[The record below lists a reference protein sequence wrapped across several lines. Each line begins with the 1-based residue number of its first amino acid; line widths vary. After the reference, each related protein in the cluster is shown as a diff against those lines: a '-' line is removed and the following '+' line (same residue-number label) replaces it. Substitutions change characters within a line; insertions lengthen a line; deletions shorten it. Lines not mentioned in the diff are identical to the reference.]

1 MQEGA
6 RLRAT
11 RALRRVRR
19 FERREVGELRDWLEN
34 TRNLLHLS
42 ILVLL
47 PLLFAIVTYLSN
59 TIDLLPF
66 LLFPPLASGAH
77 TLFAHPGSRY
87 ASPRRFVG
95 GLTTGAL
102 CGWAALELTA
112 RFWYRVPPEA
122 FDVHPGAAALALF
135 LTGAVTWGLDIEES
149 SAFSAA
155 LLVLVTGATRPV
167 YVLSVAV
174 STGVIAAV
182 FVLWRRHFY
191 EQRAHYLY
199 RSTKGDDHVLV
210 PMRGPHAD
218 ATAMLAARLAGAHDA
233 GKVVLLDVVE
243 DRVVADLE
251 RALLGSESEE
261 HLAADGGEPTGGD
274 PSGTGGP
281 AGPSDRE
288 DGGGRDGER
297 HRDEG
302 GDREGDGVREG
313 DGERDGQAEPAMDE
327 DTAHEVAERRLGDE
341 AVSDMERRA
350 DRIEASVGVPCEVIV
365 AADGSD
371 LAGTVLEAARGASC
385 DLIVAPYEAERSRP
399 SPFVR
404 GLLAS
409 DIDVVLHRSED
420 GREQWRSVL
429 VPVRRA
435 GDVAHAMIDFALRL
449 ADRGRVS
456 VCHSIGSERERR
468 SAEEMLANL
477 VETVAGGVETR
488 VAREGIGDYLGR
500 TAGGYDLVV
509 VGASTDR
516 SAASRLL
523 SPPTFRGLTEVDTDV
538 AIVHR
543 G

>member
-1 MQEGA
+1 MREGA
-6 RLRAT
+6 RWRVLG
-11 RALRRVRR
+11 ALRRVRR

-42 ILVLL
+42 ILVVL
-47 PLLFAIVTYLSN
+47 PVLFAVVTYLSN
-59 TIDLLPF
+59 AIDLLPF

-95 GLTTGAL
+95 GLTTGAV
-102 CGWAALELTA
+102 CGWSALELTA
-112 RFWYRVPPEA
+112 RFWYRVPPQA
-122 FDVHPGAAALALF
+122 FEVNPGAAALALF
-135 LTGAVTWGLDIEES
+135 LTGAVTWALDIEES

-155 LLVLVTGATRPV
+155 LLVLVTGVTRPV
-167 YVLSVAV
+167 YVVSVAL

-182 FVLWRRHFY
+182 FVVWRRHFY

-243 DRVVADLE
+243 DRSVAELE
-251 RALLGSESEE
+251 RALLDSGVGED
-261 HLAADGGEPTGGD
+261 LAADGGEPSGGRD
-274 PSGTGGP
+274 PSETGGP
-281 AGPSDRE
+281 PGPA
-288 DGGGRDGER
+288 
-297 HRDEG
+297 G
-302 GDREGDGVREG
+302 GD
-313 DGERDGQAEPAMDE
+313 AEPTVDE
-327 DTAHEVAERRLGDE
+327 HTAREVAEQRLGEE
-341 AVSDMERRA
+341 AVSDLERRA
-350 DRIEASVGVPCEVIV
+350 DRIEASVDVACEVIV
-365 AADGSD
+365 AADGGD
-371 LAGTVLEAARGASC
+371 LAGTVLEAARGANC

-399 SPFVR
+399 STFAR
-404 GLLAS
+404 GLLAG
-409 DIDVVLHRSED
+409 DLDVVLHRSAD
-420 GREQWRSVL
+420 GREDWRSVL
-429 VPVRRA
+429 VPARRA

-449 ADRGRVS
+449 SDPNGVS
-456 VCHSIGSERERR
+456 VCHCVVSERERR

-477 VETVAGGVETR
+477 VETVAGSVETR
-488 VAREGIGDYLGR
+488 VAREGIGDYLQR

-523 SPPTFRGLTEVDTDV
+523 SPPTFRGVTEVDTDV

>member
-1 MQEGA
+1 MREGA
-6 RLRAT
+6 HWRVRG
-11 RALRRVRR
+11 ALRRVRR
-19 FERREVGELRDWLEN
+19 IERREVGELRDWLEN

-42 ILVLL
+42 ILVVL
-47 PLLFAIVTYLSN
+47 PVLFALVTYLSN
-59 TIDLLPF
+59 SLDLLPF

-77 TLFAHPGSRY
+77 TLFAHPESRY

-95 GLTTGAL
+95 GLTTGAV
-102 CGWAALELTA
+102 CGWAALGLTA
-112 RFWYRVPPEA
+112 RFWYGVPPQA
-122 FDVHPGAAALALF
+122 FEVNPGAAALALF
-135 LTGAVTWGLDIEES
+135 LTGAVTWALDIEES

-155 LLVLVTGATRPV
+155 LLVLVTGVTRPV
-167 YVLSVAV
+167 YVVSVAL

-243 DRVVADLE
+243 DRSVADLE
-251 RALLGSESEE
+251 RALLGIEAGES
-261 HLAADGGEPTGGD
+261 LATDGGEPAGGGD
-274 PSGTGGP
+274 PSESGGSSSP
-281 AGPSDRE
+281 SHADAGPPV
-288 DGGGRDGER
+288 DGGS
-297 HRDEG
+297 
-302 GDREGDGVREG
+302 
-313 DGERDGQAEPAMDE
+313 
-327 DTAHEVAERRLGDE
+327 AHDVAEQRLAEE
-341 AVSDMERRA
+341 AVSDLERRA
-350 DRIEASVGVPCEVIV
+350 DRIEASVGLTCEVIV
-365 AADGSD
+365 AADGGD
-371 LAGTVLEAARGASC
+371 LAGTVLDAARGANC

-399 SPFVR
+399 STFAR
-404 GLLAS
+404 GLLAG
-409 DIDVVLHRSED
+409 DLDVVLHRSED
-420 GREQWRSVL
+420 GREDWRSVL

-449 ADRGRVS
+449 ADEGRVG
-456 VCHSIGSERERR
+456 VCHCIGSERERR
-468 SAEEMLANL
+468 TAEEMLANL
-477 VETVAGGVETR
+477 VETVAAGVETR
-488 VAREGIGDYLGR
+488 VAREGIGPYLER

-516 SAASRLL
+516 STASRLL
-523 SPPTFRGLTEVDTDV
+523 SPPTFRGVTEVDTDV